1 MMPFVEVV
9 LPSYLVRDLLNF
21 DSDSDFDSSTSIVTI
36 AVAFVIIAAI
46 GVAFAAFVA
55 FIAATSFTADSV
67 AFNSPTF
74 NRVQGLL

>member
-9 LPSYLVRDLLNF
+9 LPSYLLRDLLNF
-21 DSDSDFDSSTSIVTI
+21 DFDSSTSIVTI

>member
-9 LPSYLVRDLLNF
+9 LPSYLVQDLPNF
-21 DSDSDFDSSTSIVTI
+21 GFDSSTSVAII
-36 AVAFVIIAAI
+36 AVAFAIITVIGI
-46 GVAFAAFVA
+46 AFAAFIA
-55 FIAATSFTADSV
+55 FFAATSFTADLA

>member
-9 LPSYLVRDLLNF
+9 LPSYLLRDLLNF
-21 DSDSDFDSSTSIVTI
+21 DFDSSTSIVTI

-55 FIAATSFTADSV
+55 FIAATSFTADLV